1 MNRKERRAVAHIQR
15 KLERKAEK
23 KLAATPN
30 IVSEATKVMTAS
42 AGNNNTTT
50 PTWDS
55 WDGWDNDD
63 PPPPYPDENGEE
75 EKPRKPISDAQRTA
89 NKQNAQKST
98 GPQTQATK
106 EKSKMNALSHGLT
119 SQAALLPS
127 EDPIIYQAFME
138 SIFQQ
143 WSPATDQESRLT
155 EGIGTTEW
163 RLRRIPGL
171 EAGIYS
177 VGLLEHNNLFL
188 DEPDPVKRDR
198 DVQSK
203 LYLLYEKQL
212 KNLSLQ
218 ERRLRSQHKADVTEL
233 KQLQQDR
240 VAKAKQAEQALKEER
255 EAIFA
260 RVNKISANCYKLNKP
275 FIPADHGFDFTYDE
289 YDHYWKVQ
297 DAQYELTQEV
307 LDFHKVIEAYRNAKK
322 VA

>member
-1 MNRKERRAVAHIQR
+1 MSDRSIRRAA
-15 KLERKAEK
+15 ERAAKKAAVK
-23 KLAATPN
+23 AAKAN
-30 IVSEATKVMTAS
+30 EAAKTMTAS

-63 PPPPYPDENGEE
+63 PPPPYPGENGEE
-75 EKPRKPISDAQRTA
+75 DKSRKPISDAKLSA
-89 NKQNAQKST
+89 NRQNAQKST
-98 GPQTQATK
+98 GAKTQSGQ
-106 EKSKMNALSHGLT
+106 EKSKMNALSHGLC

-127 EDPIIYQAFME
+127 EDPIVYQAFIE
-138 SIFQQ
+138 SIFSQ

-155 EGIGTTEW
+155 EVIGTTEW

-171 EAGIYS
+171 EAGIYA

-188 DEPDPVKRDR
+188 DEPDSIKRDR
-198 DVQSK
+198 NVQSK
-203 LYLLYEKQL
+203 LYLIYEKQF

-240 VAKAKQAEQALKEER
+240 LEKAKQAEQALKEER
-255 EAIFA
+255 EANVKRA
-260 RVNKISANCYKLNKP
+260 EKISANCYKLNKP
-275 FIPADHGFDFTYDE
+275 FRPADFGFDFTAEE
-289 YDHYWKVQ
+289 YDHFLNLQ
-297 DAQYELTQEV
+297 EAQYEFTGEALDLYKV
-307 LDFHKVIEAYRNAKK
+307 LEAYRNAKK